1 MRKSIDD
8 LCAIIEDRLE
18 VDPTS
23 GTLFLVGNLTKKR
36 FGSSGERRSERGKR
50 EADRQSFYK
59 EKTGREK
66 SSHRAEG

>member
-8 LCAIIEDRLE
+8 LCAIIEDQLE

-23 GTLFLVGNLTKKR
+23 CALFLVDDLTKKR
-36 FGSSGERRSERGKR
+36 FGFSGERRSERGKR

-59 EKTGREK
+59 EKTGGVK